1 MPRGRDRLTTR
12 PKRTTRSSPISH
24 GDVNEGRPVIHPVA
38 GSECQNV
45 SLIREFKA
53 LNPPSFRGGPNF
65 LEAENWMKEIKK
77 ILDVM
82 AVPEERRV
90 SLASFMLRDEA
101 DNWWDMIKTTQDVTK
116 MVWMQFEELLLC
128 NYFPEAVRRQKRAKF
143 IHLVQRNMTVTEYAA
158 KFTQLS
164 RYAPNVVADEQMR
177 AEQFQEGLRLNIR
190 AQVAPFM
197 LRTYSEVVAR
207 ALVIEREME
216 EAQRLRSKNSRFGG
230 SEKREHDFKRLK
242 MTHPQQQPR
251 KQEQYSG
258 ATDSAKGP
266 RRCYECGEVGHLRRE
281 CPKFQRL
288 AFQPSQRQFQQ
299 MNPRIQG
306 RQPQGEGKFRQ
317 GKPGGKPEQAQ
328 QGRFYAIG
336 SQNAE
341 SNALV
346 EDSYG
351 W

>member
-1 MPRGRDRLTTR
+1 
-12 PKRTTRSSPISH
+12 
-24 GDVNEGRPVIHPVA
+24 
-38 GSECQNV
+38 
-45 SLIREFKA
+45 
-53 LNPPSFRGGPNF
+53 
-65 LEAENWMKEIKK
+65 
-77 ILDVM
+77 M
-82 AVPEERRV
+82 AVPEEGRV

-116 MVWMQFEELLLC
+116 MVWMQFEELLLS
-128 NYFPEAVRRQKRAKF
+128 NYFPEAVRRQKRAEF

-197 LRTYSEVVAR
+197 LHTYSEVVAR

-242 MTHPQQQPR
+242 VTHPQQQPR

-258 ATDSAKGP
+258 ATNSAKGP
-266 RRCYECGEVGHLRRE
+266 RRCYECGEVGHLRKE

-288 AFQPSQRQFQQ
+288 A
-299 MNPRIQG
+299 
-306 RQPQGEGKFRQ
+306 
-317 GKPGGKPEQAQ
+317 
-328 QGRFYAIG
+328 Y
-336 SQNAE
+336 
-341 SNALV
+341 
-346 EDSYG
+346 
-351 W
+351 